1 MEWFLNFPLFLTKFS
16 IVVLELN
23 IELKKNLSKDSIQ
36 ESDENRRSVEIVF
49 RIIIDTDRANFWF
62 TRYWEKNFH
71 DNL

>member
-62 TRYWEKNFH
+62 TRYWEKNFR